1 MLITSRWGGRR
12 LRHRGDDD
20 DGGNTLGCVALRRS
34 AFRVV
39 QTELYWL
46 QLFLVMILECRNI
59 ETVMISGRRL
69 SIEQRY
75 GGEF

>member
-1 MLITSRWGGRR
+1 VLITSRWEGRR

-20 DGGNTLGCVALRRS
+20 DGGNTVGSVAFRRS

-39 QTELYWL
+39 QTELSWV
-46 QLFLVMILECRNI
+46 QLFLMMILECRHI

-69 SIEQRY
+69 SLEQRY